1 MKTSRDSTKAFFN
14 WMSAWE
20 ETGVMVVGRKFRCTK
35 CKKAQHMANANY
47 VGDVCPDC
55 KPRKGRK

>member
-1 MKTSRDSTKAFFN
+1 
-14 WMSAWE
+14 MSAWE